1 MASPNS
7 AGQQYVQRF
16 NLKFIISPDVIDQ
29 EVQLGE
35 TLLMDVKT
43 LKYFGLT
50 SLGTILWREMQ
61 NGSDLDEVFARVL
74 PRSGLKEEELA
85 SVTRAIVHG
94 MEQTG
99 LIRTEVC

>member
-1 MASPNS
+1 MR
-7 AGQQYVQRF
+7 RF

-29 EVQLGE
+29 EIQLGE

-50 SLGTILWREMQ
+50 SLGTLLWREMQ
-61 NGSDLDEVFARVL
+61 KGSDLDDVFARVL
-74 PRSGLKEEELA
+74 PQSGLQEEELA
-85 SVTRAIVHG
+85 SIIRAILQG

-99 LIRTEVC
+99 LISIETC